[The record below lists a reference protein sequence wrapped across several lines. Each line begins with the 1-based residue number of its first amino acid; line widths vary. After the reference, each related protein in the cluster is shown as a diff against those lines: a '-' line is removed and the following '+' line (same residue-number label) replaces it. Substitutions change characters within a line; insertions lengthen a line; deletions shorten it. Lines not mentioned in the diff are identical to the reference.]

1 MVQKRVALLGM
12 HLESNS
18 FAPPTDEVNFRDL
31 CYLSG
36 EAILDDI
43 ALDYPH
49 LPIEIPAF
57 HAEMTRQSI
66 DWSQY
71 LLLLP
76 PRNQVAPWQKIFS
89 NAPRLK

>member
-57 HAEMTRQSI
+57 HADDKAKYRLGARTYCCYRRGTR
-66 DWSQY
+66 W
-71 LLLLP
+71 
-76 PRNQVAPWQKIFS
+76 PRGRRFFPTHQG
-89 NAPRLK
+89 